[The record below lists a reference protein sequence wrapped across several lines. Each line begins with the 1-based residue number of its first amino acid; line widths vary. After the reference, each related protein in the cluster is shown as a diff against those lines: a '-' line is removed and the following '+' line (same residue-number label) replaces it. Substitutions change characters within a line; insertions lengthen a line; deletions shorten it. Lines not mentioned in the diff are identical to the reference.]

1 MTDVEDHTRSVFKIM
16 DDMVEQINK
25 TKKVFMILLV
35 TMIIP
40 PVILEI
46 MFIVFNISFESIHSE
61 SGDVIHSIVFIMFIG
76 IWLGLG
82 GRYLIVLNKLTKK
95 YQEFKESQEKLDKK
109 LNE

>member
-1 MTDVEDHTRSVFKIM
+1 MSEDHTRSIFKTM

-35 TMIIP
+35 TIIIP

-46 MFIVFNISFESIHSE
+46 MFTVFDLNYESLHSE
-61 SGDVIHSIVFIMFIG
+61 SGDIIHSIVFIMFIG
-76 IWLGLG
+76 IWVGLG
-82 GRYLIVLNKLTKK
+82 GRYLIVLNKLTKR

>member
-16 DDMVEQINK
+16 DGMVEQINK

-35 TMIIP
+35 TIIIP

-46 MFIVFNISFESIHSE
+46 MFTVFDFDFESMHGE
-61 SGDVIHSIVFIMFIG
+61 SGDVIHHIILIMFIV

-82 GRYLIVLNKLTKK
+82 GRYLIVLNRLTKR

>member
-1 MTDVEDHTRSVFKIM
+1 M

-35 TMIIP
+35 TIIIP

-46 MFIVFNISFESIHSE
+46 MFTVFDLSYESLHSE
-61 SGDVIHSIVFIMFIG
+61 SGDIIHSIVFIMFIG
-76 IWLGLG
+76 IWVGLG
-82 GRYLIVLNKLTKK
+82 GRYLIVLNRLTKR

-109 LNE
+109 LDE

>member
-1 MTDVEDHTRSVFKIM
+1 VSEDHTRSIFKTM

-35 TMIIP
+35 TIIIP

-46 MFIVFNISFESIHSE
+46 MFTVLNISYESLHSE
-61 SGDVIHSIVFIMFIG
+61 SGDVIHTIVFIMFIG
-76 IWLGLG
+76 IWVGLG
-82 GRYLIVLNKLTKK
+82 GRYLVVLNRLTKR
-95 YQEFKESQEKLDKK
+95 YQEFKESQEKLDNK

>member
-1 MTDVEDHTRSVFKIM
+1 VSEDHTRSVFKIM

-25 TKKVFMILLV
+25 TKRVFMILLV
-35 TMIIP
+35 TIIIP

-46 MFIVFNISFESIHSE
+46 ILTVFDISFESMHSE
-61 SGDVIHSIVFIMFIG
+61 SGDVIHYIIFIMFIG
-76 IWLGLG
+76 IWVGLG
-82 GRYLIVLNKLTKK
+82 GRYLYVLNKLTKK

>member
-46 MFIVFNISFESIHSE
+46 IFTVFDISFESMHGE
-61 SGDVIHSIVFIMFIG
+61 SGDVIHSIVFIMFIV
-76 IWLGLG
+76 IWIGLG

>member
-1 MTDVEDHTRSVFKIM
+1 M
-16 DDMVEQINK
+16 DGMVEQINK

-35 TMIIP
+35 TIIIP

-46 MFIVFNISFESIHSE
+46 IFTVFNLSYESLHSE
-61 SGDVIHSIVFIMFIG
+61 SGDVIHYILFILFIG
-76 IWLGLG
+76 IWVGLG
-82 GRYLIVLNKLTKK
+82 GKYLFVLNNLTKK

>member
-1 MTDVEDHTRSVFKIM
+1 MSEDHTRSIFKTM

-35 TMIIP
+35 TIIIP

-46 MFIVFNISFESIHSE
+46 MFTVFDLSYESLHSE
-61 SGDVIHSIVFIMFIG
+61 SGDIIHSIVFIMFIG
-76 IWLGLG
+76 IWVGLG
-82 GRYLIVLNKLTKK
+82 GRYLIVLNRLTKR

-109 LNE
+109 LDE

>member
-1 MTDVEDHTRSVFKIM
+1 M

-35 TMIIP
+35 TIIIP

-46 MFIVFNISFESIHSE
+46 MFTVFDFSYESLHSE
-61 SGDVIHSIVFIMFIG
+61 SGDVIHTIVFIMFIG
-76 IWLGLG
+76 IWVGLG
-82 GRYLIVLNKLTKK
+82 GRYLIVLNRLTKR

>member
-1 MTDVEDHTRSVFKIM
+1 MSEDHARSIFKTM
-16 DDMVEQINK
+16 DAMVEQINK

-35 TMIIP
+35 TIIIP

-46 MFIVFNISFESIHSE
+46 MFTVLDISYESLHSE
-61 SGDVIHSIVFIMFIG
+61 SGDVIHTIVFIMFIG
-76 IWLGLG
+76 IWVGLG
-82 GRYLIVLNKLTKK
+82 GRYLIVLNKLTKR

>member
-40 PVILEI
+40 PVIMEI
-46 MFIVFNISFESIHSE
+46 IFTVFDISFESIHSE
-61 SGDVIHSIVFIMFIG
+61 SGDIIHSIVFIMFIG

-82 GRYLIVLNKLTKK
+82 GRYLFVLNKLTKK

>member
-1 MTDVEDHTRSVFKIM
+1 MSEDNTRSIFKIM
-16 DDMVEQINK
+16 DGIVEQINK
-25 TKKVFMILLV
+25 TKKIFMILLV

-46 MFIVFNISFESIHSE
+46 VFTVFDLSFESMHNESGDITHHIVLIMFIV
-61 SGDVIHSIVFIMFIG
+61 
-76 IWLGLG
+76 IWVGLG
-82 GRYLIVLNKLTKK
+82 GGALIVLHKLTKR

>member
-1 MTDVEDHTRSVFKIM
+1 VSEDNTRSVFKIM

-35 TMIIP
+35 TIIIP

-46 MFIVFNISFESIHSE
+46 IFTVFGFNYESLHSE
-61 SGDVIHSIVFIMFIG
+61 SGDVLHYIVFIMFIG
-76 IWLGLG
+76 IWVGLG
-82 GRYLIVLNKLTKK
+82 GRYLFVLNKLTKK
-95 YQEFKESQEKLDKK
+95 YQDFKESQEKLDKK

>member
-1 MTDVEDHTRSVFKIM
+1 MSEDHTRSIFKTM

-35 TMIIP
+35 TIIIP

-46 MFIVFNISFESIHSE
+46 MFTVFDISFESMHSE
-61 SGDVIHSIVFIMFIG
+61 SGDVIHYIVFIVFIV
-76 IWLGLG
+76 IWVGLG
-82 GRYLIVLNKLTKK
+82 GRYLVVLNRLTKR

-109 LNE
+109 LNQ

>member
-1 MTDVEDHTRSVFKIM
+1 VSEDHTRSIFKTM

-35 TMIIP
+35 TIIIP

-46 MFIVFNISFESIHSE
+46 IFTVLDISYESLHGE
-61 SGDVIHSIVFIMFIG
+61 SGDIIHTILFIMFIG
-76 IWLGLG
+76 IWVGLG
-82 GRYLIVLNKLTKK
+82 GRYLIVLNRLTKR

-109 LNE
+109 LDE

>member
-1 MTDVEDHTRSVFKIM
+1 MSEDHTRSIFKTM

-35 TMIIP
+35 TIIIP

-46 MFIVFNISFESIHSE
+46 IFTVLDISYESLHSE
-61 SGDVIHSIVFIMFIG
+61 SGDVIHTIVFIMFIG
-76 IWLGLG
+76 IWVGLG

>member
-1 MTDVEDHTRSVFKIM
+1 MSEDHTRSIFKIM

-25 TKKVFMILLV
+25 TKRVFMILLV
-35 TMIIP
+35 TIIIP

-46 MFIVFNISFESIHSE
+46 IFTVFDISFESMHSE
-61 SGDVIHSIVFIMFIG
+61 SGDVIHYIVFIMFIG

-82 GRYLIVLNKLTKK
+82 GRYLFVLSKLTKK

>member
-1 MTDVEDHTRSVFKIM
+1 MSEDHTRSIFKTM

-35 TMIIP
+35 TIIIP

-46 MFIVFNISFESIHSE
+46 MFTVFDFSYESLHSE
-61 SGDVIHSIVFIMFIG
+61 SGDVIHTIVFIMFIG
-76 IWLGLG
+76 IWVGLG
-82 GRYLIVLNKLTKK
+82 GRYLVVLNRLTKR

-109 LNE
+109 LSE

>member
-1 MTDVEDHTRSVFKIM
+1 MIDVEDHTRSVFKIM

-25 TKKVFMILLV
+25 TNKVFMILLV

-46 MFIVFNISFESIHSE
+46 IFTVFNISFESIHSE

>member
-16 DDMVEQINK
+16 DSMVEQINK
-25 TKKVFMILLV
+25 TKKVFMILLA
-35 TMIIP
+35 TIIIP

-46 MFIVFNISFESIHSE
+46 VFTVFDLSFESLHSE
-61 SGDVIHSIVFIMFIG
+61 SGDGIHHIIFIMFIV

-82 GRYLIVLNKLTKK
+82 GRYLVVLNRLTKR
-95 YQEFKESQEKLDKK
+95 YQEFKESQEKLDNK

>member
-1 MTDVEDHTRSVFKIM
+1 MSEDHTRSIFKTM
-16 DDMVEQINK
+16 DAMVEQINK

-35 TMIIP
+35 TIIIP

-46 MFIVFNISFESIHSE
+46 MFTVFDLSYESLHNE
-61 SGDVIHSIVFIMFIG
+61 SGDVIHYIVFIVFIV

-82 GRYLIVLNKLTKK
+82 GRYLFVLNKLTKK

>member
-1 MTDVEDHTRSVFKIM
+1 MSEDHTRSIFKTM
-16 DDMVEQINK
+16 DAMVEQINK

-35 TMIIP
+35 TIIIP

-46 MFIVFNISFESIHSE
+46 IFTVFDISFESIHSE
-61 SGDVIHSIVFIMFIG
+61 SGDVIHYIVFIMFIV
-76 IWLGLG
+76 IWVGLG
-82 GRYLIVLNKLTKK
+82 GRYLFVLNKLTKK

>member
-1 MTDVEDHTRSVFKIM
+1 MSDPTRSIFKTM

-25 TKKVFMILLV
+25 TKKVFMILLS

-46 MFIVFNISFESIHSE
+46 MFTVFDLSYESLHSE
-61 SGDVIHSIVFIMFIG
+61 SGEVLHYIVFIMFIG
-76 IWLGLG
+76 IWVGLG
-82 GRYLIVLNKLTKK
+82 GRYLFVLNKLTKK
-95 YQEFKESQEKLDKK
+95 YQDFKEYQEKLDKK

>member
-46 MFIVFNISFESIHSE
+46 IFTVFDLSFESLHGGST
-61 SGDVIHSIVFIMFIG
+61 DVIHNIVFVVFIV

-82 GRYLIVLNKLTKK
+82 GRYIVVLNKLTKR

>member
-1 MTDVEDHTRSVFKIM
+1 MSEDHTRSIFKTM

-35 TMIIP
+35 TIIIP

-46 MFIVFNISFESIHSE
+46 IFTVLDISYESLHSE
-61 SGDVIHSIVFIMFIG
+61 SGDVIHTIVFIMFIG
-76 IWLGLG
+76 IWVGLG
-82 GRYLIVLNKLTKK
+82 GRYLIVLNKLTKR

-109 LNE
+109 LSE

>member
-1 MTDVEDHTRSVFKIM
+1 VSEDHTRSIFKTM

-35 TMIIP
+35 TIIIP

-46 MFIVFNISFESIHSE
+46 MFTVFDLNYESLHSE
-61 SGDVIHSIVFIMFIG
+61 SGDIIHSIVFIMFIG
-76 IWLGLG
+76 IWVGLG
-82 GRYLIVLNKLTKK
+82 GRYLIVLNRLTKR

-109 LNE
+109 LDE